1 MREREIIRKYFNYAA
16 AASIKVG
23 IGDDAAVV
31 ANAKNRKLAISTDTL
46 VAGVHFRADDRP
58 FFLARKA
65 AAVSLSD
72 MAAMGARPL
81 WMTVSITFG
90 GGNNAAK
97 WFAAI
102 GKGFADSAREYDY
115 NIIGGDLTRGKQT
128 QITTTAI
135 GSLSGKPL
143 IRGGAKPGDDIWLSG
158 TVGEA
163 ALALQM
169 PQVANANCKT
179 RLHNPSPRLQLGMA
193 LVGVASAAVDLS
205 DGLACGLCD
214 IAQSSGARLVADSD
228 MLPLSAALCKVGAAR
243 RLRLMLDGGDDY
255 ELLFCAA
262 ASKRKVISKNFGG
275 VSVVRIGVVGKGR
288 GAYLQTGDKQESLSG
303 RGYEHNF
310 NK

>member
-102 GKGFADSAREYDY
+102 GKGFADSARLPGTAGTILAVPLYY
-115 NIIGGDLTRGKQT
+115 LTFG
-128 QITTTAI
+128 
-135 GSLSGKPL
+135 
-143 IRGGAKPGDDIWLSG
+143 
-158 TVGEA
+158 
-163 ALALQM
+163 
-169 PQVANANCKT
+169 
-179 RLHNPSPRLQLGMA
+179 LH
-193 LVGVASAAVDLS
+193 
-205 DGLACGLCD
+205 
-214 IAQSSGARLVADSD
+214 
-228 MLPLSAALCKVGAAR
+228 
-243 RLRLMLDGGDDY
+243 
-255 ELLFCAA
+255 A
-262 ASKRKVISKNFGG
+262 ASKCNCAS
-275 VSVVRIGVVGKGR
+275 GKCV
-288 GAYLQTGDKQESLSG
+288 
-303 RGYEHNF
+303 H
-310 NK
+310 